1 MYGILATLL
10 VAFHFAFILF
20 VMFGGLL
27 VIRWPR
33 AAWVH
38 LPLAA
43 WGAYVEFSGRVC
55 PLTPL
60 ENRFRQLAGE
70 SGYTS
75 GFIDQYLVRLVY
87 PPGLT
92 RDMQIALGV
101 GVVLL
106 NVGVYAWALRRRR
119 AGEVETSGVQSSET
133 ESS

>member
-10 VAFHFAFILF
+10 VAFHLAFILF

-27 VIRWPR
+27 VARWPR

-43 WGAYVEFSGRVC
+43 WGAFVEFSGRVC

-60 ENRFRQLAGE
+60 ENHFRQLAGQ
-70 SGYTS
+70 SGYTG

-92 RDMQIALGV
+92 REMQIALGV
-101 GVVLL
+101 GAIVL
-106 NVGVYAWALRRRR
+106 NAAVYAWAMRRLRASR
-119 AGEVETSGVQSSET
+119 E
-133 ESS
+133 

>member
-20 VMFGGLL
+20 VMFGGFL
-27 VIRWPR
+27 VVRWPR
-33 AAWVH
+33 AAWIH

-43 WGAYVEFSGRVC
+43 WGAFVEFSGRVC

-60 ENRFRQLAGE
+60 ENHFRRLAGE
-70 SGYTS
+70 SGYAG

-92 RDMQIALGV
+92 REMQIALGA
-101 GVVLL
+101 GAILL
-106 NVGVYAWALRRRR
+106 NVAVYAWALRGRR
-119 AGEVETSGVQSSET
+119 
-133 ESS
+133 